1 MVFIHIDKTNYNRYP
16 NTNQNPIVKLDSF
29 LHSKKVFILVYME
42 GCGPCNKVRPEWAK
56 IKNVLRE
63 YQNRDDIAIVDIDK
77 DLINKLKYIKNHPN
91 SFPAIRHIH
100 GRGEKIENYEDSN
113 IENKDR
119 TIDSFVE
126 WIKSKDNKPDNK
138 FSKKTYKKRKQ
149 QGGKTR
155 GGKWSTKYKRSINCR
170 SPKGFSQKQYCKYGH
185 KK

>member
-77 DLINKLKYIKNHPN
+77 DLINTTLQLYLKALKIVTN
-91 SFPAIRHIH
+91 SNNRV
-100 GRGEKIENYEDSN
+100 Y
-113 IENKDR
+113 
-119 TIDSFVE
+119 
-126 WIKSKDNKPDNK
+126 
-138 FSKKTYKKRKQ
+138 
-149 QGGKTR
+149 
-155 GGKWSTKYKRSINCR
+155 
-170 SPKGFSQKQYCKYGH
+170 
-185 KK
+185 